1 MECVSISSNDM
12 LQLGVVLLSYMEVL
26 QDSTGKKGS
35 HTSQTENNK
44 FSNAHAKIF
53 LKSKV
58 QMSKSWCM
66 KVLGSNLLRGSMC
79 YHFAQQSTTLGVSFC
94 PGIYKYIFQK
104 SVHEGTRK
112 FLGQPGKCWGHMK
125 CIKNVNIPSGF
136 TLLQALLIHR
146 TRALEQTL
154 TVLTVQRINKIRDTV
169 KFYKSLKTFC
179 HKDTYHICLD
189 FLKHDSS

>member
-1 MECVSISSNDM
+1 MYESPWFKPTKGVNVLSFSLVEHYSWSFFLPRNIQVHFLEECPWGYQEISGAAWKM
-12 LQLGVVLLSYMEVL
+12 L
-26 QDSTGKKGS
+26 
-35 HTSQTENNK
+35 
-44 FSNAHAKIF
+44 
-53 LKSKV
+53 
-58 QMSKSWCM
+58 
-66 KVLGSNLLRGSMC
+66 
-79 YHFAQQSTTLGVSFC
+79 
-94 PGIYKYIFQK
+94 
-104 SVHEGTRK
+104 
-112 FLGQPGKCWGHMK
+112 GHMK